1 MNTLNVLQALE
12 VMKNEYGCPMNRNAL
27 YAWIRCG
34 KCPFGVYIKKEGK
47 SQGRYVVFRNR
58 MEEYFKPKHGVHN
71 PLIITQERSVYF
83 A

>member
-1 MNTLNVLQALE
+1 MNALNVLQALE
-12 VMKNEYGCPMNRNAL
+12 VMKNEYGCSMNRNAL

-34 KCPFGVYIKKEGK
+34 QCP

-71 PLIITQERSVYF
+71 PLIIAQEHSVYF